1 MHKSLG
7 LRISD
12 REMLQYLVHIS
23 GRCQASLGSR
33 FAFEAVTV
41 STTSSRFTSASLAPQ
56 ILEQTALKHEALG
69 TQECIQGSS
78 QSHQYHPAAGPQE
91 EQGKQLNASIAD
103 QATGIQRAG
112 AGRKPAWD
120 PTKCR
125 LGFAPET
132 LSNHQLSNK
141 NACEGCASPL
151 GNHSS
156 ELCLVTTAHRLTCT
170 Y

>member
-12 REMLQYLVHIS
+12 REMLQHLVHMS
-23 GRCQASLGSR
+23 GRCQVSLGSS
-33 FAFEAVTV
+33 FVFEAVTV
-41 STTSSRFTSASLAPQ
+41 STISSCFTSASLAPQ
-56 ILEQTALKHEALG
+56 ILEQTALKYEALDA
-69 TQECIQGSS
+69 QQCIQDSS
-78 QSHQYHPAAGPQE
+78 QSHQHHTAAGQQE
-91 EQGKQLNASIAD
+91 EQGKQLNAFIAD

-112 AGRKPAWD
+112 AGRKPARD

-125 LGFAPET
+125 LDLAPET

-141 NACEGCASPL
+141 NACEGYASSL
-151 GNHSS
+151 GSHSS
-156 ELCLVTTAHRLTCT
+156 ELCLVTTAHRLTCS